1 MIPAPSRP
9 RRARTQTTLWP
20 RRLSAVLSAS
30 LLAIGIVPVVDVA
43 AAAPTLT
50 LKPNASA
57 WAKVGPSRTTQIAE
71 AVVTTPA
78 TAVDFGLQF
87 RAKTKAS
94 GYRTKVTIAANGSVS
109 GAFSRVTSH
118 KQTKLS
124 GGGPLGFSVT
134 PGQRI
139 HLEATAAAKKTVRLY
154 LRAWK
159 EGASKPTGWQLVA
172 KDSSSKRNSKPGALY
187 LWARTPS
194 GSPKAALAY
203 TMQSVARFSLAEAS
217 RIGQPAAPPRPS
229 VNPNSAFSIAV
240 IGDTQIEAESA
251 RDPRFTNRTTWLAA
265 SKKSLNLRYALHTGD
280 MVNWGWLVP
289 SQYTNAR
296 NAMSALTRAGIP
308 YSLAI
313 GNHDTRA
320 VGWNGVKGSTEYGGA
335 AYAFNPECV
344 KRLGAIACDT
354 KKLVRNTTE
363 FNATFP
369 LRGLTADIGGAFESG
384 KIDNSWTT
392 FSAGGA
398 KWLVLSLEFAPR
410 RTAVDWAR
418 KVVAS
423 HPRYNVILTTH
434 YYLSASGKI
443 SGSNAG
449 YGENSGKYIYD
460 RIVSKYP
467 NVKIVTSGHVGKYT
481 RRTDTIKGNKVI
493 SYLGDR
499 LGPADNPVRILT
511 INTKTGVIQNT
522 VLSRV
527 TTSGTTKYSTG
538 KDTIKVIR

>member
-20 RRLSAVLSAS
+20 RRLAAVLSAS

-43 AAAPTLT
+43 AAAPT

-87 RAKTKAS
+87 RAKPKAS

-124 GGGPLGFSVT
+124 GGGPLGFSVA

-139 HLEATAAAKKTVRLY
+139 HLEATVAAKKTVRLY

-194 GSPKAALAY
+194 GSPKVSLAY
-203 TMQSVARFSLAEAS
+203 TMQSVAKFSLAQAS
-217 RIGQPAAPPRPS
+217 KIGHLTTPAPP
-229 VNPNSAFSIAV
+229 VDQNSTFSIAV
-240 IGDTQIEAESA
+240 IGDTQEETGWHT
-251 RDPRFTNRTTWLAA
+251 DVRFPNRTTWLAA
-265 SKKSLNLRYALHTGD
+265 NKNSLNLRYVVHTGD
-280 MVNWGWLVP
+280 MVNWGWLAP
-289 SQYTNAR
+289 NQYTLAKKAMR
-296 NAMSALTRAGIP
+296 NLTQAGIP
-308 YSLAI
+308 FSVAI

-320 VGWNGVKGSTEYGGA
+320 VGWDGVPGSSRYGGA
-335 AYAFNPECV
+335 AYVFNPECII
-344 KRLGAIACDT
+344 RLGVRACDT
-354 KKLVRNTTE
+354 KRLVRNTTE
-363 FNATFP
+363 FNDAFP
-369 LRGLTADIGGAFESG
+369 VGSLIANIGGVFESG
-384 KIDNSWTT
+384 KVDNTWAKFTA
-392 FSAGGA
+392 AGT

-410 RTAVDWAR
+410 RSAVAWAR
-418 KVVAS
+418 EVVAR
-423 HPRYNVILTTH
+423 HPDYNVIIATH
-434 YYLSASGKI
+434 YYLNANGRV

-449 YGENSGKYIYD
+449 YGETSGKYLYD
-460 RIVSKYP
+460 QIVSKYP
-467 NVKIVTSGHVGKYT
+467 NVKIVASGHVGKYT
-481 RRTDTIKGNKVI
+481 RRTDTIRGNKVI
-493 SYLGDR
+493 SYLGDK
-499 LGPADNPVRILT
+499 LNSTDNPVRILT
-511 INTKTGVIQNT
+511 INTKTGSIQNT
-522 VLSRV
+522 VLRQI
-527 TTSGTTKYSTG
+527 TEDGTVAFSSG
-538 KDTIKVIR
+538 KDTIKIIR